1 MRTLLAIIGLIVLGA
16 LGTVGFL
23 YAQEGSGGSLEKV
36 LWQIRTTV
44 GQAIPA
50 LAPSEE
56 APVAA
61 APVTAAPAP
70 SPAPSPAAAQNT
82 AAASPPSTEESAAES
97 GPLKFRFPAQC
108 AIGRN
113 CLIQH
118 FVDAEPGPEALDY
131 KCGALTTPANQGLH
145 LRLPGPKEMLKGVP
159 VLAAAAGEVLRIRDG
174 LPDVDVKLVGRD
186 ALGSSGYGNVVLLK
200 HRDGYLSAYGH
211 LKRGSITV
219 AKGQQVR
226 AGQKLGE
233 IGLSGATD
241 FPHLH
246 FEVRRDGKVVD
257 PFTGLE
263 AESGCGKSDE
273 PLWNQATM
281 DQLTYY
287 PSAILRIGFSHVE
300 LNQAALEYGL
310 LAGDDG
316 ISARNTKL
324 VFHVYAA
331 GLRAG
336 DKARFEIHGPSETL
350 LTGTEETVLENSPT
364 AIFRTGP
371 PDLGTALEPGSYRG
385 SFTLLRDENGL
396 LKPLLTASSTVVVK

>member
-1 MRTLLAIIGLIVLGA
+1 MRTLFAVVGLVIIGA

-23 YAQEGSGGSLEKV
+23 FAQEGKNGSLGLV
-36 LWQIRTTV
+36 LSQIRATV

-50 LAPSEE
+50 LAPAEDVKPAQPPAE
-56 APVAA
+56 KAIPAVKDNTVA
-61 APVTAAPAP
+61 TD
-70 SPAPSPAAAQNT
+70 QET
-82 AAASPPSTEESAAES
+82 
-97 GPLKFRFPAQC
+97 GPLSFGMPARC
-108 AIGRN
+108 RVGRT
-113 CLIQH
+113 CLVQH

-131 KCGALTTPANQGLH
+131 KCGTLTTPENQGTH
-145 LRLPGPKEMLKGVP
+145 FRLPGPKEMLRGVP
-159 VLAAAAGEVLRIRDG
+159 VVAAAAGEVLRVRDG
-174 LPDVDVKLVGRD
+174 LPDVAVTLIGRE

-226 AGQKLGE
+226 AGQVLGE

-241 FPHLH
+241 FAHLH
-246 FEVRRDGKVVD
+246 FEVRRDGKVID

-263 AESGCGKSDE
+263 AESGCGKTGE
-273 PLWNQATM
+273 PLWNPAAFQ
-281 DQLTYY
+281 QLTYY
-287 PSAILRIGFSHVE
+287 PSAILRIGFASID

-310 LAGDDG
+310 LAGDGG
-316 ISARNTKL
+316 ISAKSSQL

-336 DKARFEIHGPSETL
+336 DKARFEIHDPSGAL
-350 LTGTEETVLENSPT
+350 LTDTEETVLEDSPT

-371 PDLGTALEPGSYRG
+371 PDLGASLQPGTYRG
-385 SFTLLRDENGL
+385 TFTLMRSENGFA
-396 LKPLLTASSTVVVK
+396 KPALTAAAVVEVK